1 LPTARTVTAVVRGAL
16 NTSDTGTGRTNRE
29 ATVTETIAQ
38 ILRSYLVANYLPH
51 TGQTNLTDDQDLFD
65 TGILDS
71 ASALALLFFVEER
84 FAISVPNDDF
94 LPENFASIAAATAYI
109 GGKLLETSTVPA
121 VAEQVSQ
128 ERAS

>member
-1 LPTARTVTAVVRGAL
+1 MVACDAL
-16 NTSDTGTGRTNRE
+16 STSDTGTGRTNGE
-29 ATVTETIAQ
+29 AVVTETIAQ
-38 ILRSYLVANYLPH
+38 TLRSYLIANYLPH

-84 FAISVPNDDF
+84 FVISVPNDDF
-94 LPENFASIAAATAYI
+94 LPENFASITAATAYI
-109 GGKLLETSTVPA
+109 GGRLLETSAAAAAT
-121 VAEQVSQ
+121 EQVSE

>member
-1 LPTARTVTAVVRGAL
+1 
-16 NTSDTGTGRTNRE
+16 
-29 ATVTETIAQ
+29 VTETIAQ
-38 ILRSYLVANYLPH
+38 ILRSYLIANYLPH

-84 FAISVPNDDF
+84 FVISVPNDDF

-109 GGKLLETSTVPA
+109 GGRLRETSA
-121 VAEQVSQ
+121 AAAAAAQVSE